1 MKKLL
6 ATIVAAGL
14 LGAHAAQVPQASA
27 MDVIPG
33 DPGYR
38 TDLVVYHFDGHWT
51 GSPNAR
57 ETRPAL
63 SLAKL
68 YLGYYVLAHG
78 TPEEKGKV
86 LRMTSESDDLLAV
99 QLDAAYPDAINKV
112 AEEFELAGTY
122 SRGYW
127 GKSGTTPYDLAKFVT
142 AIIED
147 PVAEP
152 LIRGMANHAPY
163 AKDGMKQDFGTD
175 QLDGAIGSKFG
186 WSDDRESAFGSVTF
200 GPDWVA
206 AAMSYGDVDEHT
218 DDVHA
223 WIDQT
228 EKNPLSFGVDRDIVE
243 ALDAAR
249 GADSLTI
256 WMSDQVRWGLHT
268 LGPKIEG
275 DVTSEGT

>member
-6 ATIVAAGL
+6 AAAVAAGL
-14 LGAHAAQVPQASA
+14 LVAYAAQAPKANA

-33 DPGYR
+33 DPGGR
-38 TDLVVYHFDGHWT
+38 TDLVVYHSDGHWT

-57 ETRPAL
+57 DPRPAL

-68 YLGYYVLAHG
+68 CLGYYVLANG
-78 TPEEKGKV
+78 SPEEQGKV
-86 LRMTSESDDLLAV
+86 LRMIRASDDLLAV
-99 QLDAAYPDAINKV
+99 ELDEKYPDAINDI
-112 AEEFELAGTY
+112 AEDFELESTH
-122 SRGYW
+122 SDGYW
-127 GKSGTTPYDLAKFVT
+127 GKSVTSPYDLARFVT
-142 AIIED
+142 AILND

-163 AKDGMKQDFGTD
+163 AEDGFKQDFGTD

-186 WSDDRESAFGSVTF
+186 WADDLESAFGSVTF

-223 WIDQT
+223 WIDQAA
-228 EKNPLSFGVDRDIVE
+228 KNPLSFG
-243 ALDAAR
+243 LSDATSESLTMPN
-249 GADSLTI
+249 GAAQMTI
-256 WMSDQVRWGLHT
+256 WMSDEVHWGIRT
-268 LGPKIEG
+268 VDIF
-275 DVTSEGT
+275 